1 MHTFRHNQ
9 TTFGNQQHIQFL
21 HIHVL
26 HCKLLHDKGYS
37 ESVTVTKNVLTI
49 KTIEKEVI

>member
-21 HIHVL
+21 HVL

-49 KTIEKEVI
+49 KTIKKEVI

>member
-49 KTIEKEVI
+49 KTIE